1 MVLHRE
7 NQQQENQA
15 VNLTT
20 SLMVVMVWLLTLK
33 RLSIISD
40 LEKPDGADSPK
51 PDGSGKPDG
60 DKPSTG
66 NPDGK
71 IFNDNY
77 ILFYLSIDKLIEFH
91 RTSYKRQ

>member
-1 MVLHRE
+1 MVLKNH
-7 NQQQENQA
+7 QQENQA

-20 SLMVVMVWLLTLK
+20 SLMVVMVWLFTLK

-51 PDGSGKPDG
+51 PDGSGKPGGTGKPDG

-66 NPDGK
+66 NSDGK
-71 IFNDNY
+71 SQLHITWKLH
-77 ILFYLSIDKLIEFH
+77 IVLLVQLS
-91 RTSYKRQ
+91 